1 MSISYLSSR
10 VWPGTLLLLLA
21 GCTVGPDFHRP
32 DVLPPVTSFSAHA
45 RNSLFSTVSEDAVS
59 ADWWSLFD
67 DPLLVSLEQRALA
80 HNLDLAAA
88 TSRIAQARAGLRIA
102 GAEGMPV
109 VGANAASLRQ
119 RNSDHG
125 PIPSPAVNDDGSA
138 VPYNVWQYGFDASW
152 ELDLWG
158 RARRMK
164 EAAGAMDE
172 AALYDAHAV
181 RVSIAAEVARCYM
194 ELRGVQSTLR
204 ISREQRE
211 LSQNTLRLVRR
222 RQDNGIATRTELAQ
236 STAQLAA
243 IEASIPLLEQRLAAL
258 KNALAQMA
266 GAAPHA
272 LDAELSADAAVPAL
286 PAVVPVGLPSALAR
300 RRPDIL
306 RAEAE
311 LHAATAHIGIAK
323 ADFYPSISLTGSLGL
338 QAMNFS
344 ESGQWGAR
352 QFSIGPVLN
361 LPLFDGG
368 RLRGTLQL
376 TEARQQ
382 EAAIRFQR
390 TVLGA
395 WHEVDDALSVYR
407 QGQERHRQLEV
418 TVAQSRIALD
428 AEQRRY
434 AQGATDMQA
443 MLAAQQ
449 RLLDSQTGLNTSRT
463 SMNVAVITLYKA
475 LGGGWE

>member
-1 MSISYLSSR
+1 MSNSYLSSR
-10 VWPGTLLLLLA
+10 IWPGALLLLLA

-32 DVLPPVTSFSAHA
+32 EVSPPITSFSAVA
-45 RNSLFSTVSEDAVS
+45 GSSSFSNVSEDAVS
-59 ADWWSLFD
+59 ANWWSLFD
-67 DPLLVSLEQRALA
+67 DPLLVSLEERALT

-102 GAEGMPV
+102 GAEGMPSV
-109 VGANAASLRQ
+109 SANAASLRQ

-125 PIPSPAVNDDGSA
+125 PIPSPTTNDDGSA

-158 RARRMK
+158 RARRAK

-172 AALYDAHAV
+172 AARYDAHAV
-181 RVSIAAEVARCYM
+181 RVSVAAEVARCYM
-194 ELRGVQSTLR
+194 ELRGVQSALR
-204 ISREQRE
+204 NSRKQKEVG
-211 LSQNTLRLVRR
+211 QNNLRLVRR
-222 RQDNGIATRTELAQ
+222 RQDNGTATRTDLAQ

-258 KNALAQMA
+258 KNALAQMV

-272 LDAELSADAAVPAL
+272 LDAELAAESAVPAL
-286 PAVVPVGLPSALAR
+286 PGIVPVGLPSSLAR

-311 LHAATAHIGIAK
+311 LHAATANIGIAK
-323 ADFYPSISLTGSLGL
+323 ADFYPSISLTGTLGL
-338 QAMNFS
+338 QAMKFS
-344 ESGQWGAR
+344 EAGQWGAR

-382 EAAIRFQR
+382 EAAVRFQR

-395 WHEVDDALSVYR
+395 WHEVDDALDVYR

-418 TVAQSRIALD
+418 TASQSRIAMD

-443 MLAAQQ
+443 MLIAQQ
-449 RLLDSQTGLNTSRT
+449 RLLDSESSLDASRT
-463 SMNVAVITLYKA
+463 SMNVAVITLYKT
-475 LGGGWE
+475 LGGGWK